1 MIAPAAPTVA
11 VAEAVTAVAVVEDG
25 FGRVVAAAA
34 ADPAE
39 ASDGSWVT
47 GWVVAAASCT

>member
-1 MIAPAAPTVA
+1 MVAPATPPVA
-11 VAEAVTAVAVVEDG
+11 VTESVTAVAVAVAVVEDG

-47 GWVVAAASCT
+47 G

>member
-1 MIAPAAPTVA
+1 MVAPATPPVA
-11 VAEAVTAVAVVEDG
+11 VTESVTAVAVVEDG

-34 ADPAE
+34 DPAE

-47 GWVVAAASCT
+47 G

>member
-1 MIAPAAPTVA
+1 MVAPAAPPVA
-11 VAEAVTAVAVVEDG
+11 VVESVTAVAVVEDG
-25 FGRVVAAAA
+25 FGRVAAAGA

-47 GWVVAAASCT
+47 G

>member
-1 MIAPAAPTVA
+1 MVAPATPPVA
-11 VAEAVTAVAVVEDG
+11 VTESVTAVAVVEDG

-47 GWVVAAASCT
+47 G

>member
-1 MIAPAAPTVA
+1 MVAPATPPVA
-11 VAEAVTAVAVVEDG
+11 VTESVTAVAVAVVEDG

-47 GWVVAAASCT
+47 G

>member
-1 MIAPAAPTVA
+1 VVEPAAPPVA
-11 VAEAVTAVAVVEDG
+11 VAELVTAVAVVKDG
-25 FGRVVAAAA
+25 FGRVVTAGA

-47 GWVVAAASCT
+47 G